1 LKKLTTEDTENTE
14 TLIQKNLFVSVN
26 RAKMK
31 IVIHSQKVF
40 SYKRGYAMSRKSCF
54 RWVVLAILILLSL
67 LPVDA
72 QTVSEDVPVCPA
84 RGQPLCRVDRDYDI
98 DVLRERLAGR
108 RYTVWQE
115 DNTLTFVYTG
125 RGRYVQLVA
134 SLYEMLEQVDNSN
147 VWALTLQIQALSQA
161 IITYGFAIDGDYPQ
175 QTYVWRG
182 ADAPPEPPIS
192 RPIQGRNVTYYRRST
207 ALNELRGITLYL
219 PPNYDNS
226 QRYPVVYVADG
237 QSVLGLAPY
246 LEPYILDGSLPPTI
260 LVGVY
265 NAPSVGGRDIRAEE
279 YLPGIN
285 PERFAAH
292 EQFFT
297 QEVREWAETRW
308 GASSNPDERAVFG
321 FSNGGVFAAAMGI
334 AHPELYHAAIPF
346 SPGLNP
352 FDVWTDAEVCTDV
365 TYYFVAGT
373 LEPNF
378 HGNTVTLSN
387 QIANAGAT
395 VRFHDRVMGH
405 DFLLWQETFGEA
417 VRWSFTNRDASTAC
431 SISLTFD

>member
-1 LKKLTTEDTENTE
+1 
-14 TLIQKNLFVSVN
+14 
-26 RAKMK
+26 
-31 IVIHSQKVF
+31 
-40 SYKRGYAMSRKSCF
+40 MSRKSFF
-54 RWVVLAILILLSL
+54 RFVVLAILILLS
-67 LPVDA
+67 VVGVEA
-72 QTVSEDVPVCPA
+72 QTATEDVPMCPA
-84 RGQPLCRVDRDYDI
+84 RGLPVCRVDRDYDVA
-98 DVLRERLAGR
+98 VLRERLAGR

-115 DNTLTFVYTG
+115 EDTLTFVYAG

-147 VWALTLQIQALSQA
+147 VWALTLQIQALPQA
-161 IITYGFAIDGDYPQ
+161 IITYGFAVDGEYPQ
-175 QTYVWRG
+175 QTDVWRG

-192 RPIQGRNVTYYRRST
+192 RPIQGRTVTYYRRST
-207 ALNELRGITLYL
+207 VLNELRGITLYL
-219 PPNYDNS
+219 PPNYDSS

-237 QSVLGLAPY
+237 QAVQGLAPY
-246 LEPYILDGSLPPTI
+246 LEPYILDGSLPPML
-260 LVGVY
+260 LVGVH
-265 NAPSVGGRDIRAEE
+265 NAPSVGGRDIRMEE

-285 PERFAAH
+285 PQRFAAH

-297 QEVREWAETRW
+297 QEVRVWAESKW
-308 GASSNPDERAVFG
+308 GASTNPDERAVFG

-378 HGNTVTLSN
+378 HRNTVRLSS
-387 QIANAGAT
+387 QLASAGAT

-417 VRWSFTNRDASTAC
+417 VCWSFSHEDTTPFC
-431 SISLTFD
+431 SVT